1 MSRPSTSPVPA
12 TAASPRAL
20 DHRLAPPSFASRYT
34 RASWL
39 SATRQTLFRVH

>member
-1 MSRPSTSPVPA
+1 MSRPSTSPAPA

-20 DHRLAPPSFASRYT
+20 DHRLAPPSFGSRYT

-39 SATRQTLFRVH
+39 SAPRPTLFRVH